1 MRESSA
7 KRIIALIFPA
17 TRGTREHSRL
27 NAPDTGAL
35 TPLGDKTRFS
45 TRPDVA
51 PAGISG
57 TFKLMSENTS
67 ALSKE
72 EGLFA
77 VCLLAAFSDGG
88 ASDGERAELK
98 RIGESLLPHELHP
111 AALYQKVLLR
121 QIDIPAAAAA
131 LDSPEWK
138 QLAYEMAICVCEA
151 DHATDDAEKTFLR
164 DLAAALGLA
173 APAAAALVT
182 EADAVAA
189 AEPGAIEPFLL
200 PSIPPPIPLATVA
213 PGAAVQAEVDSLVLR
228 YSILNGA
235 LELLPETL
243 ATMAILPLQMKL
255 VHGVGTLHG
264 VSLDR
269 KHIGEFLA
277 AAGIG
282 ATSQVVEGFA
292 RKLVGGFAGTLGK
305 KFLGKSAGGLAKGG
319 VDQLTSSAFS
329 FASTYAIG
337 QLAHRYYANGRTWG
351 GTDAKG
357 TFATLK
363 DNAQQLHAR
372 YLPQIQQQ
380 AGTLDVKSVLAMV
393 RGK

>member
-1 MRESSA
+1 M
-7 KRIIALIFPA
+7 
-17 TRGTREHSRL
+17 
-27 NAPDTGAL
+27 
-35 TPLGDKTRFS
+35 
-45 TRPDVA
+45 
-51 PAGISG
+51 
-57 TFKLMSENTS
+57 
-67 ALSKE
+67 
-72 EGLFA
+72 
-77 VCLLAAFSDGG
+77 
-88 ASDGERAELK
+88 
-98 RIGESLLPHELHP
+98 
-111 AALYQKVLLR
+111 
-121 QIDIPAAAAA
+121 
-131 LDSPEWK
+131 
-138 QLAYEMAICVCEA
+138 
-151 DHATDDAEKTFLR
+151 
-164 DLAAALGLA
+164 
-173 APAAAALVT
+173 
-182 EADAVAA
+182 AA

-200 PSIPPPIPLATVA
+200 PSIPPPIPLAAAA

-255 VHGVGTLHG
+255 VHSVGTLHG

-269 KHIGEFLA
+269 KHIGEFLT

-282 ATSQVVEGFA
+282 ATLQVVEGFA

-305 KFLGKSAGGLAKGG
+305 KFLGKSAGGLAKGC

>member
-1 MRESSA
+1 
-7 KRIIALIFPA
+7 
-17 TRGTREHSRL
+17 
-27 NAPDTGAL
+27 
-35 TPLGDKTRFS
+35 
-45 TRPDVA
+45 
-51 PAGISG
+51 
-57 TFKLMSENTS
+57 MSENTS

-77 VCLLAAFSDGG
+77 ICLLAAYSAGG

-98 RIGESLLPHELHP
+98 RIGESLLPPELHP

-151 DHATDDAEKTFLR
+151 DHATGDAEKNFLR

-200 PSIPPPIPLATVA
+200 PSIPPPIPLAAAA

-255 VHGVGTLHG
+255 VHSVGTLHG

-269 KHIGEFLA
+269 KHIGEFLT

-282 ATSQVVEGFA
+282 ATLQVVEGFA

>member
-1 MRESSA
+1 
-7 KRIIALIFPA
+7 
-17 TRGTREHSRL
+17 
-27 NAPDTGAL
+27 
-35 TPLGDKTRFS
+35 
-45 TRPDVA
+45 
-51 PAGISG
+51 
-57 TFKLMSENTS
+57 MSENTS

-77 VCLLAAFSDGG
+77 ICLLAAFSDGG

-98 RIGESLLPHELHP
+98 RIGESLLPPELHP

-151 DHATDDAEKTFLR
+151 DHATGDAEKNFLR

-200 PSIPPPIPLATVA
+200 PIIPPPIPLAAAA

-255 VHGVGTLHG
+255 VHSVGTLHG

-269 KHIGEFLA
+269 KHIGEFLT

-282 ATSQVVEGFA
+282 ATLQVVEGFA

-305 KFLGKSAGGLAKGG
+305 KFLGKSAGGLAKGC

-351 GTDAKG
+351 GTDAEG

>member
-1 MRESSA
+1 
-7 KRIIALIFPA
+7 
-17 TRGTREHSRL
+17 
-27 NAPDTGAL
+27 
-35 TPLGDKTRFS
+35 
-45 TRPDVA
+45 
-51 PAGISG
+51 
-57 TFKLMSENTS
+57 MSENTS
-67 ALSKE
+67 ALTKE

-77 VCLLAAFSDGG
+77 ICLLAAFADGG

-98 RIGESLLPHELHP
+98 RIGESLLPPELHP

-121 QIDIPAAAAA
+121 QVDIAAATAA

-151 DHATDDAEKTFLR
+151 DHETGDSEKVFLR
-164 DLAAALGLA
+164 DLAANLGLA
-173 APAAAALVT
+173 APAAAALVK
-182 EADAVAA
+182 EADEVAA
-189 AEPGAIEPFLL
+189 FEPGGIEPFLL
-200 PSIPPPIPLATVA
+200 PDIPPPLPVATAA

-255 VHGVGTLHG
+255 VHGVGKLHG

-269 KHIGEFLA
+269 RHIGEFLA

-292 RKLVGGFAGTLGK
+292 RKMVGGFAGKLGK
-305 KFLGKSAGGLAKGG
+305 KFLGKSIGGLAKGG

-337 QLAHRYYANGRTWG
+337 QLAHRYYANGRSWS

-357 TFATLK
+357 SFATLK
-363 DNAQQLHAR
+363 DSAQQLHAR
-372 YLPQIQQQ
+372 YLPQIQEQ
-380 AGTLDVKSVLAMV
+380 AGSLDAKRVLAMV
-393 RGK
+393 RGQ

>member
-1 MRESSA
+1 MSFLLGGGRSMDRIASARAGWRQSPVFHPVERCTGGSFRHFGRMSDSS
-7 KRIIALIFPA
+7 
-17 TRGTREHSRL
+17 
-27 NAPDTGAL
+27 
-35 TPLGDKTRFS
+35 
-45 TRPDVA
+45 
-51 PAGISG
+51 
-57 TFKLMSENTS
+57 S

-77 VCLLAAFSDGG
+77 LCLLAAFADGG
-88 ASDGERAELK
+88 ASDNERAELK
-98 RIGESLLPHELHP
+98 RIGESLLPPELHP

-121 QIDIPAAAAA
+121 QLDVATAAAA

-138 QLAYEMAICVCEA
+138 QLAYEMAVCVCEA
-151 DHATDDAEKTFLR
+151 DHATSEVEKTFLR
-164 DLAAALGLA
+164 DLAASLGLA
-173 APAAAALVT
+173 APATAALVT
-182 EADAVAA
+182 EADAVAD
-189 AEPGAIEPFLL
+189 AEPGAIEPYLL
-200 PSIPPPIPLATVA
+200 PSLPPPLPAA
-213 PGAAVQAEVDSLVLR
+213 PGAGLQAEIDSLVLR

-255 VHGVGTLHG
+255 VHSVGTLHG

-292 RKLVGGFAGTLGK
+292 RKLVGG
-305 KFLGKSAGGLAKGG
+305 LAKGG
-319 VDQLTSSAFS
+319 VNQLTSSAFS

-337 QLAHRYYANGRTWG
+337 QLAHRYYANGRSWG
-351 GTDAKG
+351 GTDAKS

-393 RGK
+393 RGR

>member
-1 MRESSA
+1 
-7 KRIIALIFPA
+7 
-17 TRGTREHSRL
+17 
-27 NAPDTGAL
+27 
-35 TPLGDKTRFS
+35 
-45 TRPDVA
+45 
-51 PAGISG
+51 
-57 TFKLMSENTS
+57 MSQNTS
-67 ALSKE
+67 ALSRE

-77 VCLLAAFSDGG
+77 ICLLAAFADGG
-88 ASDGERAELK
+88 ASDHERAELK
-98 RIGESLLPHELHP
+98 RIGESLLPPELHP

-121 QIDIPAAAAA
+121 QIDVTAAAAA

-151 DHATDDAEKTFLR
+151 DHETDDAEKTFLR

-173 APAAAALVT
+173 APAAAALVAT
-182 EADAVAA
+182 ADAVAA

-200 PSIPPPIPLATVA
+200 PGIPPALPLAAAA
-213 PGAAVQAEVDSLVLR
+213 PGAALKPEVDSLVLR

-235 LELLPETL
+235 LELLPDTL

-255 VHGVGTLHG
+255 VHSVGTLHG

-292 RKLVGGFAGTLGK
+292 RKLVGGVAGSLGK

-319 VDQLTSSAFS
+319 VNQLTSSAFS

-337 QLAHRYYANGRTWG
+337 QLAHLYYTNGRSWS

-357 TFATLK
+357 SFATLK

>member
-1 MRESSA
+1 
-7 KRIIALIFPA
+7 
-17 TRGTREHSRL
+17 
-27 NAPDTGAL
+27 
-35 TPLGDKTRFS
+35 
-45 TRPDVA
+45 
-51 PAGISG
+51 
-57 TFKLMSENTS
+57 MSEHPA
-67 ALSKE
+67 ALSQE

-77 VCLLAAFSDGG
+77 ICLLAAFADGG

-98 RIGESLLPHELHP
+98 RIGESLLPPELHP

-121 QIDIPAAAAA
+121 QLDVTAAAAA
-131 LDSPEWK
+131 LESPEWK
-138 QLAYEMAICVCEA
+138 QLAYEMAVCVCEA
-151 DHATDDAEKTFLR
+151 DHSTSELEKAFLR
-164 DLAAALGLA
+164 DLAGALGLA
-173 APAAAALVT
+173 APAAATLVA

-189 AEPGAIEPFLL
+189 AEPEAIEPLLL
-200 PSIPPPIPLATVA
+200 PSIPPPLPAA
-213 PGAAVQAEVDSLVLR
+213 AGAALQTEVDSLVLR

-255 VHGVGTLHG
+255 VHSVGTLHG

-292 RKLVGGFAGTLGK
+292 VKLVGGFAGKLGK

-319 VDQLTSSAFS
+319 VNQLTSSAFS

-337 QLAHRYYANGRTWG
+337 QLAHRYYANGRSWS

-363 DNAQQLHAR
+363 DNARQLHAR

>member
-1 MRESSA
+1 MSFLLGGGRSMDRIARARAGWRQSPVFHPVERCTGGSFRHFGRMSDSSSA
-7 KRIIALIFPA
+7 LP
-17 TRGTREHSRL
+17 
-27 NAPDTGAL
+27 
-35 TPLGDKTRFS
+35 
-45 TRPDVA
+45 
-51 PAGISG
+51 
-57 TFKLMSENTS
+57 
-67 ALSKE
+67 KE

-77 VCLLAAFSDGG
+77 LCLLAAFADGG
-88 ASDGERAELK
+88 ASDNERAELK
-98 RIGESLLPHELHP
+98 RIGESLLPPELHP

-121 QIDIPAAAAA
+121 QLDVATAAAA

-138 QLAYEMAICVCEA
+138 QLAYEMAVCVCEA
-151 DHATDDAEKTFLR
+151 DHATSEVEKTFLR
-164 DLAAALGLA
+164 DLAASLGLA
-173 APAAAALVT
+173 APATAALVT
-182 EADAVAA
+182 EADAVAD
-189 AEPGAIEPFLL
+189 AEPGAIEPYLL
-200 PSIPPPIPLATVA
+200 PSLPPPLPAA
-213 PGAAVQAEVDSLVLR
+213 PGAGLQAEIDSLVLR

-255 VHGVGTLHG
+255 VHSVGTLHG

-292 RKLVGGFAGTLGK
+292 RKLVGGFAGSLGK
-305 KFLGKSAGGLAKGG
+305 KFLGKSVGGLAKGG
-319 VDQLTSSAFS
+319 VNQLTSSAFS

-337 QLAHRYYANGRTWG
+337 QLAHRYYANGRSWG
-351 GTDAKG
+351 GTDAKS

-393 RGK
+393 RGR

>member
-1 MRESSA
+1 
-7 KRIIALIFPA
+7 
-17 TRGTREHSRL
+17 
-27 NAPDTGAL
+27 
-35 TPLGDKTRFS
+35 
-45 TRPDVA
+45 
-51 PAGISG
+51 
-57 TFKLMSENTS
+57 MSENTS

-77 VCLLAAFSDGG
+77 LCLLAAFADGG

-98 RIGESLLPHELHP
+98 RIGESLLPPELHP

-121 QIDIPAAAAA
+121 QIDVAAAAAA
-131 LDSPEWK
+131 LDSPEWR

-151 DHATDDAEKTFLR
+151 DHATSDAEKTFLR
-164 DLAAALGLA
+164 DLATALGLA
-173 APAAAALVT
+173 APAAAALVA
-182 EADAVAA
+182 EADAVAD
-189 AEPGAIEPFLL
+189 AEPEAIAPYLL
-200 PSIPPPIPLATVA
+200 PSIPPPLPATAAA
-213 PGAAVQAEVDSLVLR
+213 PAAALQTEVDSLVLR

-292 RKLVGGFAGTLGK
+292 RKLVGGFAGSLGK

-319 VDQLTSSAFS
+319 VNQLTSSAFS

-337 QLAHRYYANGRTWG
+337 QLAHRYYANGRSWS

-372 YLPQIQQQ
+372 YLPQIQEQ
-380 AGTLDVKSVLAMV
+380 AGTLDVQRVLAMV

>member
-1 MRESSA
+1 
-7 KRIIALIFPA
+7 
-17 TRGTREHSRL
+17 
-27 NAPDTGAL
+27 
-35 TPLGDKTRFS
+35 
-45 TRPDVA
+45 
-51 PAGISG
+51 
-57 TFKLMSENTS
+57 MSENTS

-77 VCLLAAFSDGG
+77 ICLLAAFSDGG

-98 RIGESLLPHELHP
+98 RIGESLLPPELHP

-121 QIDIPAAAAA
+121 QIDIAAAAAA

-151 DHATDDAEKTFLR
+151 DHETGDAEKTFLR

-173 APAAAALVT
+173 APAAAAMVK
-182 EADAVAA
+182 EADEVAA
-189 AEPGAIEPFLL
+189 TEPGAIEPFLL
-200 PSIPPPIPLATVA
+200 PSIPPPLPPATTPT

-243 ATMAILPLQMKL
+243 ATMAILPFQMKL
-255 VHGVGTLHG
+255 VHSVGTLHG

-319 VDQLTSSAFS
+319 VNQLTSSAFS

>member
-1 MRESSA
+1 MRGSRD

-17 TRGTREHSRL
+17 NHGTREHSRL
-27 NAPDTGAL
+27 DAPDPGAL
-35 TPLGDKTRFS
+35 PPLGDKTRFS

-51 PAGISG
+51 PAGNSG
-57 TFKLMSENTS
+57 TFKPMSDHTS

-98 RIGESLLPHELHP
+98 RIGESLLPPELHP

-151 DHATDDAEKTFLR
+151 DHATGDAEKNFLR

-200 PSIPPPIPLATVA
+200 PSIPPPIPLATAA
-213 PGAAVQAEVDSLVLR
+213 PGTAVQPEVDSLVLR

-255 VHGVGTLHG
+255 VHSVGTLHG

-337 QLAHRYYANGRTWG
+337 QLAHRYYANGRSWG

>member
-1 MRESSA
+1 
-7 KRIIALIFPA
+7 
-17 TRGTREHSRL
+17 
-27 NAPDTGAL
+27 
-35 TPLGDKTRFS
+35 
-45 TRPDVA
+45 
-51 PAGISG
+51 
-57 TFKLMSENTS
+57 MSENTS

-77 VCLLAAFSDGG
+77 ICLLAAFADGG

-98 RIGESLLPHELHP
+98 RIGESLLPPELHP

-121 QIDIPAAAAA
+121 QIDVPAAAAA

-151 DHATDDAEKTFLR
+151 DHETGDAEKTFLR
-164 DLAAALGLA
+164 DLASALGLA

-189 AEPGAIEPFLL
+189 REPEAIEPYLL
-200 PSIPPPIPLATVA
+200 PSIPPPLPAAA
-213 PGAAVQAEVDSLVLR
+213 PAGALQGEVDSLVLR

-255 VHGVGTLHG
+255 VHSVGTLHG

-319 VDQLTSSAFS
+319 VNQLTSSAFS

-337 QLAHRYYANGRTWG
+337 QLAHRYYANGRSWG

-363 DNAQQLHAR
+363 NNAQQLHAR

>member
-1 MRESSA
+1 
-7 KRIIALIFPA
+7 
-17 TRGTREHSRL
+17 
-27 NAPDTGAL
+27 
-35 TPLGDKTRFS
+35 
-45 TRPDVA
+45 
-51 PAGISG
+51 
-57 TFKLMSENTS
+57 
-67 ALSKE
+67 
-72 EGLFA
+72 
-77 VCLLAAFSDGG
+77 
-88 ASDGERAELK
+88 
-98 RIGESLLPHELHP
+98 
-111 AALYQKVLLR
+111 
-121 QIDIPAAAAA
+121 
-131 LDSPEWK
+131 
-138 QLAYEMAICVCEA
+138 MAICVCDA
-151 DHATDDAEKTFLR
+151 DHETDDAEKAFLR

-200 PSIPPPIPLATVA
+200 PSIPPPIPLAAAA
-213 PGAAVQAEVDSLVLR
+213 PGAAVQSEVDSLVLR

-255 VHGVGTLHG
+255 VHSVGTLHG
-264 VSLDR
+264 VPLDR

-337 QLAHRYYANGRTWG
+337 QLAHRYYANGRSWS

>member
-1 MRESSA
+1 LSLGE
-7 KRIIALIFPA
+7 F
-17 TRGTREHSRL
+17 
-27 NAPDTGAL
+27 D
-35 TPLGDKTRFS
+35 PLS
-45 TRPDVA
+45 TRANVA
-51 PAGISG
+51 LPRKSG
-57 TFKLMSENTS
+57 TFVAMSENTS

-77 VCLLAAFSDGG
+77 LCLLAAFADGG

-98 RIGESLLPHELHP
+98 RIGESLLPPELHP

-121 QIDIPAAAAA
+121 QIDVAAAAAA
-131 LDSPEWK
+131 LDSPEWR

-151 DHATDDAEKTFLR
+151 DHATSDAEKTFLR
-164 DLAAALGLA
+164 DLATALGLA
-173 APAAAALVT
+173 APAAAALVA
-182 EADAVAA
+182 EADAVAD
-189 AEPGAIEPFLL
+189 AEPEAIAPYLL
-200 PSIPPPIPLATVA
+200 PSIPPPLPATAAA
-213 PGAAVQAEVDSLVLR
+213 PAAALQTEVDSLVLR

-255 VHGVGTLHG
+255 VHSVGTLHG

-292 RKLVGGFAGTLGK
+292 RKLVGGFAGSLGK

-319 VDQLTSSAFS
+319 VNQLTSSAFS

-337 QLAHRYYANGRTWG
+337 QLAHRYYANGRSWS

-372 YLPQIQQQ
+372 YLPQIQEQ
-380 AGTLDVKSVLAMV
+380 AGTLDVQRVLAMV